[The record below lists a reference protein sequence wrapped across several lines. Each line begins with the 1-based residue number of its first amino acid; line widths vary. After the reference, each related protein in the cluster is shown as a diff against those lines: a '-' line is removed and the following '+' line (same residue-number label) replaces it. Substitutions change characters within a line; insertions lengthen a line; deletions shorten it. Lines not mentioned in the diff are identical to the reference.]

1 MSKRKSDRS
10 DGTPHKRAKS
20 SHAGEQEEDVAN
32 LRPASHSVSGEV
44 GIIEKISLKN
54 FMCHALLGPFA
65 FGDNVNFVV
74 GNNGSGKSAV
84 LTALIVALGGKAQ
97 ATNRGSSLKGFVKEG
112 ESSAD
117 VSIALRNRGE
127 DAFKPE
133 VYGQTITVDV
143 RISSEGLRTYK
154 LKSRNG
160 QIVSTKKEELVAI
173 LDHFNIQ
180 VDNPVSILTQEMS
193 KHFLHSKSEED
204 KYKFFMKATQ
214 LEQMKEDYKHIMKT
228 RTYTKTAVEGHE
240 ESLDELKRK
249 YQEKEERYKSLS
261 SIDTMNKKL
270 EDLQHHMVTELENE
284 MKPVKDNIENDEK
297 FTVKFDQKIE
307 EWKAKVEEIELRY
320 KQNQERLDQVSVQ
333 VDQLQPQCAQIKSQ
347 VQERRNDVKK
357 AEAFVH
363 RLKTNLR
370 DLEKDKEQLTKRID
384 ELKFSISQAT
394 AADSQKRME
403 KLRQLQGQLDAKTF
417 TDSTLGQQID
427 QFQTAVA
434 TSKDELDK
442 MRREEQDIQHSV
454 SSKERNLRAMENSRN
469 SHIRRFGE
477 NMPALLAAVDDA
489 HHRRQFRR
497 KPLGPLGFCICL
509 KDPELAVAVESCLKS
524 LMLAFCCDNHRDEAL
539 LQSLMSRYFKD
550 KRPQIIVSEF
560 TDKRYNV
567 EERAVHHPEF
577 PTVLQVLEIDDPV
590 VSNCLIDMRG
600 IETILLIKG
609 KKEARRVMQ
618 SGHPP
623 QNCREAFTKEG
634 DQVYANR
641 YYSSD
646 VQRAL
651 YLSGDLE
658 EEIRHLRVALE
669 NQQAHMHRYKQHIQ
683 EVEADIRNNSAL
695 LKTAYDN
702 RKNVKD
708 CCRRLLLEISELQN
722 VEEPQSEDLRPLEDD
737 LNEISEKL
745 QDSKKDFEKANQD
758 MAQQKRALEEAE
770 KAYRQKM
777 EIITNIAEEA
787 EPIKEELSKNDQE
800 LEKCKHHRKHFEDKR
815 KVHLSKIQELKHSLQ
830 QKEKEVKSAIVKATQ
845 ICPERLEVKRTA
857 KSLDSEISRLKGKIS
872 AHQEQQGDRD
882 VIIREYQE
890 AAQNYSTISRQVKCL
905 KRFNELLYDIMCKR
919 HAAYSVLRRYL
930 SVRCKYYF
938 NATLSQ
944 RGYKGRMT
952 FDHGREALS
961 ISVQPGEKEEAVL
974 NDMRS
979 LSGGERSFSTVCF
992 VLSLWAISDAPFR
1005 CLDEFD
1011 VFMDMVN
1018 RRLSMDMML
1027 KLASSQRYRQ
1037 FIFLTPQSMSSI
1049 PENNLIRILRLNDP
1063 DRTQTT
1069 LSFGQTQ

>member
-1 MSKRKSDRS
+1 STYKPNK
-10 DGTPHKRAKS
+10 
-20 SHAGEQEEDVAN
+20 
-32 LRPASHSVSGEV
+32 V

-240 ESLDELKRK
+240 EARLLDELKRK

-270 EDLQHHMVTELENE
+270 EDLQHHMAWALVTELENE

-357 AEAFVH
+357 AEV
-363 RLKTNLR
+363 RLTCLR
-370 DLEKDKEQLTKRID
+370 CFTSHELLDLEKDKEQLTKRID
-384 ELKFSISQAT
+384 ELKFSQAT

-702 RKNVKD
+702 RKNVKVLPTD
-708 CCRRLLLEISELQN
+708 HCPFSQIQLFGRRFWNAQLNISTFTSLCVCACVVQ
-722 VEEPQSEDLRPLEDD
+722 
-737 LNEISEKL
+737 
-745 QDSKKDFEKANQD
+745 
-758 MAQQKRALEEAE
+758 
-770 KAYRQKM
+770 
-777 EIITNIAEEA
+777 
-787 EPIKEELSKNDQE
+787 EELSKNDQE

-882 VIIREYQE
+882 VIIRYVLLGNSQE
-890 AAQNYSTISRQVKCL
+890 TACGAQPFCL
-905 KRFNELLYDIMCKR
+905 FFC
-919 HAAYSVLRRYL
+919 RYL

>member
-1 MSKRKSDRS
+1 LR
-10 DGTPHKRAKS
+10 
-20 SHAGEQEEDVAN
+20 EQDQLQQCCQILN
-32 LRPASHSVSGEV
+32 GDVSGEV

-270 EDLQHHMVTELENE
+270 EDLQHHMAWALVTELENE

-658 EEIRHLRVALE
+658 EEIRSLFINCA
-669 NQQAHMHRYKQHIQ
+669 I
-683 EVEADIRNNSAL
+683 
-695 LKTAYDN
+695 
-702 RKNVKD
+702 
-708 CCRRLLLEISELQN
+708 LQCQN
-722 VEEPQSEDLRPLEDD
+722 EGGKSMNYD

-787 EPIKEELSKNDQE
+787 EPIKVHDISTFTSLCVCACVVQEELSKNDQE

-1037 FIFLTPQSMSSI
+1037 FIFLTPQSMRYGICSVTPFKRSLYMMIAARQSSC
-1049 PENNLIRILRLNDP
+1049 
-1063 DRTQTT
+1063 
-1069 LSFGQTQ
+1069 